1 LNVIEQVRH
10 VARTT
15 IMQDAWRHGHDV
27 QIHGWIYGLKD
38 GLISDL
44 RVKISD

>member
-1 LNVIEQVRH
+1 M
-10 VARTT
+10 ARTT
-15 IMQDAWRHGHDV
+15 IVQDAWRNGHDV
-27 QIHGWIYGLKD
+27 QLHGWIYGLKD